1 MATPFHKAKQGVPAP
16 GSEATLAQNSDAVQT
31 LVIHLKVTGTA
42 ANVLADW
49 NTILA
54 TNFASPSAEAS
65 WDKAQG

>member
-1 MATPFHKAKQGVPAP
+1 MATPFHRAKAGVPAP
-16 GSEATLAQNSDAVQT
+16 GSEATNAQNSDPVQT
-31 LVIHLKVTGTA
+31 VVIHVKVTGTA

-49 NTILA
+49 NTIIG